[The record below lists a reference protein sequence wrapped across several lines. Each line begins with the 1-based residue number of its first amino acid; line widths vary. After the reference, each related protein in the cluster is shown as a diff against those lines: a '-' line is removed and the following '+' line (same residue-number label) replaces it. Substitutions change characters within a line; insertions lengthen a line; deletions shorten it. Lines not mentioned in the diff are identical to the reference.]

1 MGLGCER
8 RIGQE
13 TCRQTDPHASA
24 EPPEFWSNV
33 KADLGRAARGT
44 DSGAVELPGS
54 ELRVPFNRFLWPA
67 CDEMFVASLV
77 WPGASPSP
85 GDLDGLCHRW
95 LPGRR
100 NGPFPS
106 SLRLQVWQSNER
118 TLRRAEAGRTRFLPA
133 SRICLPVHSPIDH
146 LNPACINPQAVTD
159 GLRSRFPAR
168 QKRQPALC
176 GLPRHADDESG
187 RNGRWRRLGLRGT
200 SVADTPLCSSGWRP
214 RHRTRHGRRQRQ
226 QSGPSRCRTR
236 DCPLVSG
243 FGFRGWELA

>member
-133 SRICLPVHSPIDH
+133 SRICLPIHSPIDH

-159 GLRSRFPAR
+159 GLRSHFPAR

-187 RNGRWRRLGLRGT
+187 RNGRWWGLGLRGT
-200 SVADTPLCSSGWRP
+200 SVADTSLCSSGWRP
-214 RHRTRHGRRQRQ
+214 RHRTRHGRRQR
-226 QSGPSRCRTR
+226 
-236 DCPLVSG
+236 
-243 FGFRGWELA
+243 